1 MSHPPK
7 IRALIA
13 EAEGRLSQAGSAR
26 LTRHL
31 ERCADCRRAK
41 AAQLRYDQLRSA
53 ALDEPSPK
61 LDWDAFER
69 SLDQPALLPIRPRK
83 RPWIAA
89 GLAAAAAL
97 GLAVLRLG
105 APSELGSSA
114 APSLP
119 PAVSVAEATVAPLRA
134 RTGELSLISGT
145 VEVAEGAEPYHPAAL
160 HTELHVGMRIRTAE
174 SSEAHATLASGSSLA
189 LDADT
194 ELTIAALGETEVEL
208 ALSTGRVRSSVAHL
222 APGERYEVLSP
233 EGYRARVRG
242 TRFSVAHRVQETE
255 VEVSEGVVE
264 VLAADVTLAS
274 LTAGQTFASRGAA
287 PDEADVTAPHA
298 PEMAPEVLGGLILP
312 RLPQAQ
318 SYVVYGQAYP
328 AREGLALRA
337 PLGALQLGV
346 VNAHGQLKTL
356 PVQISSRT
364 TQLSIQRLLALLAAK
379 APAVARDEREELGPD
394 AVRPVV
400 RNGIGALRRCYERSL
415 EREPNLS
422 AHLTLLLSV
431 APDGRIGQAVIAE
444 MRKGKHGGGL
454 PADLSRCVVRVVRT
468 WQFPAPGSQVD
479 LEVPIHLKSM
489 TGLDR

>member
-26 LTRHL
+26 LARHL
-31 ERCADCRRAK
+31 ERCSDCRRAQT
-41 AAQLRYDQLRSA
+41 AQIRYEQLRGA
-53 ALDEPSPK
+53 ALDEPAPK
-61 LDWDAFER
+61 LEWEAFER
-69 SLDQPALLPIRPRK
+69 SLDQPARIPLGPRR
-83 RPWIAA
+83 RPWMAA
-89 GLAAAAAL
+89 GLAAAAAI
-97 GLAVLRLG
+97 GLAIVRLG
-105 APSELGSSA
+105 ASPQLDASA
-114 APSLP
+114 APTP
-119 PAVSVAEATVAPLRA
+119 KAAVAVVAPTVAQQTA

-145 VEVAEGAEPYHPAAL
+145 VEVAEGTGPYRPAAL
-160 HTELHVGMRIRTAE
+160 HMELHAGMRIRT
-174 SSEAHATLASGSSLA
+174 STDSEAHATLASGSALA

-194 ELTIAALGETEVEL
+194 ELTVAELGGNEVEL
-208 ALSTGRVRSSVAHL
+208 ALNTGRVRSSVAHL
-222 APGERYEVLSP
+222 AEGEHYEVRTP

-242 TRFSVAHRVQETE
+242 TRFSVAHHAHETQ

-274 LTAGQTFASRGAA
+274 LVAGQTFASHGAA

-298 PEMAPEVLGGLILP
+298 PELAPEVLGGLILP

-346 VNAHGQLKTL
+346 VNARGQLKTL

-364 TQLSIQRLLALLAAK
+364 TQLSLQRLLALLTAKPAAL
-379 APAVARDEREELGPD
+379 PVREEELGPD

-431 APDGRIGQAVIAE
+431 TPEGRIGQAVIAE

-468 WQFPAPGSQVD
+468 WQFPAPGNHVD
-479 LEVPIHLKSM
+479 LEV
-489 TGLDR
+489 

>member
-1 MSHPPK
+1 
-7 IRALIA
+7 
-13 EAEGRLSQAGSAR
+13 
-26 LTRHL
+26 
-31 ERCADCRRAK
+31 
-41 AAQLRYDQLRSA
+41 
-53 ALDEPSPK
+53 
-61 LDWDAFER
+61 
-69 SLDQPALLPIRPRK
+69 
-83 RPWIAA
+83 
-89 GLAAAAAL
+89 
-97 GLAVLRLG
+97 
-105 APSELGSSA
+105 
-114 APSLP
+114 
-119 PAVSVAEATVAPLRA
+119 
-134 RTGELSLISGT
+134 
-145 VEVAEGAEPYHPAAL
+145 
-160 HTELHVGMRIRTAE
+160 
-174 SSEAHATLASGSSLA
+174 
-189 LDADT
+189 
-194 ELTIAALGETEVEL
+194 
-208 ALSTGRVRSSVAHL
+208 
-222 APGERYEVLSP
+222 RYEVHTP

-242 TRFSVAHRVQETE
+242 TRFSVGHHAHETQ

-274 LTAGQTFASRGAA
+274 LVAGQTFASHGAA

-298 PEMAPEVLGGLILP
+298 PELAPEALGGLILP

-346 VNAHGQLKTL
+346 VNARGQLKTL

-364 TQLSIQRLLALLAAK
+364 TQLSLQRLLALLTAK
-379 APAVARDEREELGPD
+379 ASVVTPDKEEELGPD

-431 APDGRIGQAVIAE
+431 TPEGRIGQAVIAE

-468 WQFPAPGSQVD
+468 WQFPAPGNHVD

-489 TGLDR
+489 TGLDK